1 MSDTIISIAGAFPS
15 RWWLDEGAVST
26 LSAPEMFASA
36 DSIALTGAAAGAEA
50 LPHVGASASL
60 VGGGDRHLLQGT
72 TRCSAGE
79 VGVPSEDASLAEKPP
94 AICTTPFFF
103 FLAIAPIFA
112 MELEIAR
119 SAFAPATSC
128 GHTGK
133 ALEPAPAF
141 TQTTLGV

>member
-1 MSDTIISIAGAFPS
+1 M
-15 RWWLDEGAVST
+15 V
-26 LSAPEMFASA
+26 FASA
-36 DSIALTGAAAGAEA
+36 DLIAPIEAAARAEA
-50 LPHVGASASL
+50 LPLVGASASL
-60 VGGGDRHLLQGT
+60 AGGGDGRLLRGPTRH
-72 TRCSAGE
+72 SAGE

-112 MELEIAR
+112 VELEIAR
-119 SAFAPATSC
+119 SAFAPATSY
-128 GHTGK
+128 GRTGK